1 MRHSELKNEVLNYL
15 AKEVGL
21 GSGKIF
27 IDYKLKLFS
36 VVRVNRTAKIFII
49 LNGKIIK
56 CQIKFCVDKCQVHVR
71 NTILTLPEECRTVR
85 AVRILEREPNPHS
98 MQFCVGVTW
107 RLSSDE
113 RKSK

>member
-1 MRHSELKNEVLNYL
+1 MKNEVLNYL

-36 VVRVNRTAKIFII
+36 MVRVNRPAKIFII
-49 LNGKIIK
+49 LNSKVIK
-56 CQIKFCVDKCQVHVR
+56 RQIKFCVDKCKVHGR
-71 NTILTLPEECRTVR
+71 NTILTLPEKCRTVR
-85 AVRILEREPNPHS
+85 AVRILERESNPHG
-98 MQFCVGVTW
+98 MQLCVGVTW
-107 RLSSDE
+107 RLSNDE